1 MTAPG
6 PPDGSAL
13 LSELRDGILRLTFNR
28 PRARNAI
35 NWEVRRALLAKLDSA
50 SRDHAVRVVVLAGD
64 EKAFCAGGDV
74 KEMGNGSRDTSDK
87 LAIAKTINTL
97 IADMDKP
104 VVAEVRG
111 YASGAGFGLALACD
125 IVLADDTAVFQSSF
139 IERGLV
145 PDMGTTYW
153 LVRQVGLHRA
163 KEIIFTG
170 RSIDAA
176 EGQALGFVSR
186 VWPVAI
192 FRAEADSLETFLA
205 GQPMTGLSL
214 TKHMLNRSLESDL
227 SAAMDAERVGQL
239 MAAASEEHLAYVEA
253 VKSGAGAKG
262 TSRG

>member
-1 MTAPG
+1 MTGTPDSGAP
-6 PPDGSAL
+6 AL
-13 LSELRDGILRLTFNR
+13 LTELRDGILRLTFNR

-35 NWEVRRALLAKLDSA
+35 NWEVRRALLAQLDSA

-87 LAIAKTINTL
+87 LVIAKSINTL

-125 IVLADDTAVFQSSF
+125 ILLADDTAVFQSSF
-139 IERGLV
+139 IQRGLV

-163 KEIIFTG
+163 KEIIFT
-170 RSIDAA
+170 
-176 EGQALGFVSR
+176 
-186 VWPVAI
+186 
-192 FRAEADSLETFLA
+192 
-205 GQPMTGLSL
+205 
-214 TKHMLNRSLESDL
+214 
-227 SAAMDAERVGQL
+227 
-239 MAAASEEHLAYVEA
+239 
-253 VKSGAGAKG
+253 
-262 TSRG
+262 

>member
-1 MTAPG
+1 MTGTPDPGAP
-6 PPDGSAL
+6 AL
-13 LSELRDGILRLTFNR
+13 LTELRDGILRLSFNR

-35 NWEVRRALLAKLDSA
+35 NWEVRRALLAQLDSA

-64 EKAFCAGGDV
+64 DKAFCAGGDV

-87 LAIAKTINTL
+87 LVIAKSINTL

-139 IERGLV
+139 IQRGLV

-186 VWPVAI
+186 LWPAAS
-192 FRAEADSLETFLA
+192 FRDEADALEASLA
-205 GQPMTGLSL
+205 AQPMTGLGL

-239 MAAASEEHLAYVEA
+239 LAAASEEHLAYLEA
-253 VKSGAGAKG
+253 VKSGAGA
-262 TSRG
+262 RGASKD